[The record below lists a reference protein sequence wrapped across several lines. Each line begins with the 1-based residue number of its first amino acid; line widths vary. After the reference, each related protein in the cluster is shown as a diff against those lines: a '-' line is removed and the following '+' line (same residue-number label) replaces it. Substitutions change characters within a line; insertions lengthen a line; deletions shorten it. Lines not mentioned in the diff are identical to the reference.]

1 MYILSRRKL
10 TLAQQL
16 GSRALRT
23 DAIESVACGW
33 LAIVVAAALT
43 AQLILGAW
51 WVDAI
56 ASLPIVWL
64 LFREG
69 QEAWEGQGCCGH

>member
-1 MYILSRRKL
+1 
-10 TLAQQL
+10 
-16 GSRALRT
+16 
-23 DAIESVACGW
+23 
-33 LAIVVAAALT
+33 VVAALT

-64 LFREG
+64 SFEKDKRLGKDRG
-69 QEAWEGQGCCGH
+69 AAGISAAHVGG